1 MEGANSVVLRDLNMN
16 SIFRLIQHRGPISR
30 VDIADQTGLAAS
42 TVSVI
47 TGELQGSG
55 FIRECGYATSTG
67 GRRPRL
73 LEINPQGGYF
83 ICADLTGSNIAV
95 GVLDLSF
102 QVLKEWFHEK
112 TNMSGQSLY
121 VELVKAL
128 FEARAWCNTK
138 GFSTLSIG
146 IAAPGLMDSMT
157 GRIVSA
163 TNLDWHDLDLNELLE
178 QEFGLPVIVEND
190 TNAAAYGEFLYGVEH
205 EENAENMLY
214 VAVGTGVGAGLIVH
228 RSLYTGSSGMAGEL
242 GHIVVKAGGDR
253 CNCGKRGCL
262 ETFVSE
268 PAMLQRYIRL
278 TQEQGSTEAST
289 GGSNEDSSGGGTQE
303 GSKQDSMGGASRS
316 VTIQGLARR
325 AESGDGVAIDVLH
338 DAGRM
343 LGTVAGN
350 TVNVLNCDSVVFG
363 GEAVT
368 GSKVMLAAITEGL
381 YEAMLPGFER
391 NLKVRVSSLNS
402 TAAYVGVAYAS
413 LTTVLNKYGFQV
425 SR

>member
-30 VDIADQTGLAAS
+30 VDIAEQTGLAAS

-83 ICADLTGSNIAV
+83 ICADLTGSNIAI

-128 FEARAWCNTK
+128 SEARAWCNTK

-268 PAMLQRYIRL
+268 PAMLQRYVRL
-278 TQEQGSTEAST
+278 TEEQG
-289 GGSNEDSSGGGTQE
+289 N
-303 GSKQDSMGGASRS
+303 KQDSSVGDSAS